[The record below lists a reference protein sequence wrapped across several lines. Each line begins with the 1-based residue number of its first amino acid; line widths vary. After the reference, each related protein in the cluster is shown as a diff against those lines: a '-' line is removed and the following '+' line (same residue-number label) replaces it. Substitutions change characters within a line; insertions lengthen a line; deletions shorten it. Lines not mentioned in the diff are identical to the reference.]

1 VKKKG
6 GAQKIRDAPR
16 RPETCPGRDG
26 PGIRG
31 CWGPRRHRGE
41 RNHKKKTGSNNE
53 VRAKRNMWTDSEC
66 VGAADSSGKQTTCA
80 EGLLEPPETIKP
92 KKRVI
97 AMVGMNR
104 MEVNPS
110 LVQKTKAPNGAWERE
125 RSTTEGW
132 G

>member
-1 VKKKG
+1 
-6 GAQKIRDAPR
+6 
-16 RPETCPGRDG
+16 
-26 PGIRG
+26 
-31 CWGPRRHRGE
+31 
-41 RNHKKKTGSNNE
+41 
-53 VRAKRNMWTDSEC
+53 MWTDSEC

-104 MEVNPS
+104 TEVNPS